1 VDQDPLVDIAA
12 DLYALPPEDF
22 VPARDDAVK
31 RARQAGDKRLATAVG
46 KLRKPTVGA
55 WAVNLLAHER
65 PDLVDDLLDL
75 GEELRSAQR
84 NLRGDELRDLSMRRR
99 KLISELARTAVTL
112 ARRRNLPVPE
122 IEATFTAALADE
134 EVAAAVR
141 LGVLAKTVE
150 YAGFGETPRPQLRL
164 LQGGAAAG
172 QDVAAI
178 DVGLSSPAR
187 TKKVGPD
194 SPTSISDAQ
203 RRRAERERAGEE
215 AAEEEAAE
223 QEAAEQTR
231 REQESRAKREREAAE
246 RAEREAEEREA
257 AELAERKA
265 AERDEARRRSAELKR
280 ARAAAHRELLAARTE
295 LSEAEAARVTAER
308 AVTVAKRRV
317 EKATAAVN
325 ALDE

>member
-1 VDQDPLVDIAA
+1 MDQDPLVDIAA

-31 RARQAGDKRLATAVG
+31 RAKQAGDKRLATAVG

-65 PDLVDDLLDL
+65 PDLVDDLLEL

-84 NLRGDELRDLSMRRR
+84 NLRGDDLRDLSLRRR
-99 KLISELARTAVTL
+99 KLISELARTAVSL

-141 LGVLAKTVE
+141 VGVLAKTVE

-164 LQGGAAAG
+164 LQGGAAA
-172 QDVAAI
+172 DVAAI

-194 SPTSISDAQ
+194 SPASISDAQ
-203 RRRAERERAGEE
+203 RKRAERERAEKE
-215 AAEEEAAE
+215 AAER
-223 QEAAEQTR
+223 Q
-231 REQESRAKREREAAE
+231 RAEREAAE
-246 RAEREAEEREA
+246 RAKREAEEQEA
-257 AELAERKA
+257 AELAERRA
-265 AERDEARRRSAELKR
+265 AERDEARRQSAELKR

-295 LSEAEAARVTAER
+295 LSEAEAARVAAER
-308 AVTVAKRRV
+308 AVTAAKRRV
-317 EKATAAVN
+317 EKATATVN
-325 ALDE
+325 ALDM

>member
-31 RARQAGDKRLATAVG
+31 RAKQAGDKRLATAVG

-65 PDLVDDLLDL
+65 PDLVDDLLEL

-84 NLRGDELRDLSMRRR
+84 NLRGDDLRDLSLRRR
-99 KLISELARTAVTL
+99 KLISELARTAVSL

-141 LGVLAKTVE
+141 VGVLAKTVE

-164 LQGGAAAG
+164 LQGGAAA
-172 QDVAAI
+172 DVAAI

-194 SPTSISDAQ
+194 SPPSI
-203 RRRAERERAGEE
+203 RERVRV
-215 AAEEEAAE
+215 
-223 QEAAEQTR
+223 R
-231 REQESRAKREREAAE
+231 RLPTGR
-246 RAEREAEEREA
+246 
-257 AELAERKA
+257 LAWDGRPGP
-265 AERDEARRRSAELKR
+265 
-280 ARAAAHRELLAARTE
+280 
-295 LSEAEAARVTAER
+295 
-308 AVTVAKRRV
+308 
-317 EKATAAVN
+317 
-325 ALDE
+325 

>member
-1 VDQDPLVDIAA
+1 MDQDPLVDIAA

-31 RARQAGDKRLATAVG
+31 RAKQAGDKRLATAVG

-65 PDLVDDLLDL
+65 PDLVDDLLEL

-84 NLRGDELRDLSMRRR
+84 NLRGDDLRDLSLRRR
-99 KLISELARTAVTL
+99 KLISELARTAVSL

-141 LGVLAKTVE
+141 VGVLAKTVE

-164 LQGGAAAG
+164 LQGGAGAAEG
-172 QDVAAI
+172 IAAI

-194 SPTSISDAQ
+194 SPASISDAQ
-203 RRRAERERAGEE
+203 RKRAERE
-215 AAEEEAAE
+215 AAEKEAAE
-223 QEAAEQTR
+223 QSR
-231 REQESRAKREREAAE
+231 REQEARAKREREA
-246 RAEREAEEREA
+246 EEQEA
-257 AELAERKA
+257 AELAERRA
-265 AERDEARRRSAELKR
+265 AERDEARRQSAELKR

-295 LSEAEAARVTAER
+295 LSEAEAARVAAER
-308 AVTVAKRRV
+308 AVTAAKRRV